1 MPAAV
6 ASKDDKLRQI
16 LADMGSVLVAFSGGA
31 DSTLLLAAAAQAL
44 GDRCAAATAES
55 EVYPADELV
64 RARQTAAELG
74 VEHIVFAFDHLGLEE
89 FVANSPQRCYYCKRA
104 LFERLRQIADERGLA
119 HLADGTVVDDL
130 SDFRPGLEASRE
142 LAVRSPLLEA
152 ELTKDEV
159 RQLARRRGLATAELP
174 SMACL
179 ASRIPYG
186 DEITAAKLR
195 QVAEAE
201 QILLQMGLTQVRV
214 RHHGDMARI
223 EVLPEE
229 MHKIVSEA
237 ARNTIVDRL
246 AGLGFKY
253 CTLDLR
259 GYRSGSMNELLAEEE
274 EVNE

>member
-1 MPAAV
+1 MSPAV
-6 ASKDDKLRQI
+6 ASKDDRLRQI

-31 DSTLLLAAAAQAL
+31 DSTLLLAAAAEAL

-55 EVYPADELV
+55 EVYPADELA
-64 RARQTAAELG
+64 RARRITAKLG

-89 FVANSPQRCYYCKRA
+89 FVANSPRRCYYCKRA
-104 LFERLRQIADERGLA
+104 LFERLRQIADERSLA

-130 SDFRPGLEASRE
+130 GDFRPGLEAGRE
-142 LAVRSPLLEA
+142 LGVRSPLLEA
-152 ELTKDEV
+152 GLSKDEV
-159 RQLARRRGLATAELP
+159 RQLARRRALPTAELP

-186 DEITAAKLR
+186 DKITAAKLR

-201 QILLQMGLTQVRV
+201 QILREIGVTQVRV
-214 RHHGDMARI
+214 RHHGAVARI

-229 MHKIVSEA
+229 MHKIASEA
-237 ARNTIVDRL
+237 TRNTIVDRL
-246 AGLGFKY
+246 TGLGFKY

-274 EVNE
+274 DVNE

>member
-6 ASKDDKLRQI
+6 ASKADKLRQI

-31 DSTLLLAAAAQAL
+31 DSTLLLVAAAEAL
-44 GDRCAAATAES
+44 SDRCAAATAES

-64 RARQTAAELG
+64 RARLIAAELG
-74 VEHIVFAFDHLGLEE
+74 VEHIVFAFEHLALEE

-142 LAVRSPLLEA
+142 LGVRSPLLEA
-152 ELTKDEV
+152 GLTKDDV
-159 RQLARRRGLATAELP
+159 RQLARRRGLLTAELP

-201 QILLQMGLTQVRV
+201 QILREMGLTQVRV

-229 MHKIVSEA
+229 MHKIVSQA
-237 ARNTIVDRL
+237 ARTTIADKL

-259 GYRSGSMNELLAEEE
+259 GYRSGSMNELLTEEKE
-274 EVNE
+274 LNE